1 MASAAASKKGD
12 EYMAEADKALK
23 KKSIFGAFLS
33 KSAKYEEASEF
44 FVKAG
49 NSYKLAN
56 QWQSAGEAFTLAAR
70 NTLLTDMPGDAVNY
84 FVEAGNA
91 FKKINPNDAVNSFN
105 EAITLYNDNGR
116 FAMSA
121 RYYKEVAEIYE
132 SDKNFPAAIENYQ
145 SAADLY
151 SGDNKQTTANQCLL
165 KIALLAA
172 EAADYHKASEIFEKI
187 GRESME
193 SNLGKFSA
201 KGYLFQSLLCY
212 LAAGDTVAVRNKL
225 EAYKTVDYS
234 FGSSREC
241 AFIEKLADV
250 SRLSVGIVLLTT

>member
-1 MASAAASKKGD
+1 MAAAAASRKGD
-12 EYMAEADKALK
+12 EYMAEANKVLSK
-23 KKSIFGAFLS
+23 RSIFGGLLS
-33 KSAKYEEASEF
+33 KSTKYEEAAEF

-70 NTLLTDMPGDAVNY
+70 NTLLTDMPGDAVNH

-91 FKKINPNDAVNSFN
+91 FKKINPSEAISSFN
-105 EAITLYNDNGR
+105 EAIKLYNDNGR

-121 RYYKEVAEIYE
+121 RFYKEVAEIYE
-132 SDKNFPAAIENYQ
+132 TDKNYVSAIENYQ

-151 SGDNKQTTANQCLL
+151 SGDNKQQTANQCLV
-165 KIALLAA
+165 KIALLAS
-172 EAADYHKASEIFEKI
+172 EGGDYHKASEIFEKI

-201 KGYLFQSLLCY
+201 KGYLFQSLLCH
-212 LAAGDTVAVRNKL
+212 LAGGDAVAVRNKL
-225 EAYKTVDYS
+225 EAFKTVDYS

-241 AFIEKLADV
+241 AFVERLVDV
-250 SRLSVGIVLLTT
+250 SARRV